1 MGVRHGGD
9 GALLKF
15 TVGCWIKFCV
25 LLVVSVLE
33 FYCWLFFVKI

>member
-15 TVGCWIKFCV
+15 T
-25 LLVVSVLE
+25 LVVGLSFV
-33 FYCWLFFVKI
+33 FYWLFLC